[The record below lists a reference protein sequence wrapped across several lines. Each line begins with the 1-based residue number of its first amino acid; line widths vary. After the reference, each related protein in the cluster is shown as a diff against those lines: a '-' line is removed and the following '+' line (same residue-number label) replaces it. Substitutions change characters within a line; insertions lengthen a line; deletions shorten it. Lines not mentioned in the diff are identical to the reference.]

1 MDYIYEII
9 EHTFDSNR
17 DEDQELVEA
26 VIARG
31 LDQEAGIIKMRAFFE
46 ENRPKDKDFKIILNE
61 PQVIIAEKYDEKTQ
75 RIEQYAVSLEK
86 TKLNF

>member
-1 MDYIYEII
+1 MGYIYEII

-17 DEDQELVEA
+17 DEDQKLLEA

-31 LDQEAGIIKMRAFFE
+31 LDKEAGIIKMRAFFE
-46 ENRPKDKDFKIILNE
+46 ENRPKDEDFKITLNE
-61 PQVIIAEKYDEKTQ
+61 SLVIIAEKYDKKTQ

>member
-31 LDQEAGIIKMRAFFE
+31 LDQEAGIIKMRAFVE
-46 ENRPKDKDFKIILNE
+46 ENRPKDKDFKIILDE
-61 PQVIIAEKYDEKTQ
+61 PLVIIAEKYDEKTK
-75 RIEQYAVSLEK
+75 RIEQYAVSLGK
-86 TKLNF
+86 TSLNF